1 MYYTFLFTL
10 FLLHPLVS
18 DNVQPPTNVQ
28 LIAIN
33 SSTLILSWDPPF
45 HQSIP
50 IIGYN
55 YTCIGINV
63 SYTITGSVSD
73 TTFSVT
79 LLGLTP
85 FSEYACNVLAITSNG
100 IGTSSNVR
108 AVTKRTGRIN
118 YYVQLHNILYN

>member
-1 MYYTFLFTL
+1 MFTL